1 MNPGAKAS
9 GFIILGNNIAV
20 DPKVVCHT
28 ERSEPTVDARRGQ
41 SQVSLFS
48 ALLRSFTFVI
58 RYAHR
63 EHLLMISL
71 RYGQD
76 DKFTQKM
83 KQGSTHIL
91 LPYFIITSA
100 AL

>member
-1 MNPGAKAS
+1 MNPDALAP

-28 ERSEPTVDARRGQ
+28 ERSE
-41 SQVSLFS
+41 VSLFS
-48 ALLRSFTFVI
+48 ALLRSFTFV
-58 RYAHR
+58 
-63 EHLLMISL
+63 
-71 RYGQD
+71 QD

-83 KQGSTHIL
+83 KHGSTHIL

>member
-9 GFIILGNNIAV
+9 GFIILGNNICV
-20 DPKVVCHT
+20 DQKVVCHT
-28 ERSEPTVDARRGQ
+28 ERSE
-41 SQVSLFS
+41 VSLFS

-63 EHLLMISL
+63 EHLLMILL

-83 KQGSTHIL
+83 KHGSTHIL
-91 LPYFIITSA
+91 LPYFIITSV